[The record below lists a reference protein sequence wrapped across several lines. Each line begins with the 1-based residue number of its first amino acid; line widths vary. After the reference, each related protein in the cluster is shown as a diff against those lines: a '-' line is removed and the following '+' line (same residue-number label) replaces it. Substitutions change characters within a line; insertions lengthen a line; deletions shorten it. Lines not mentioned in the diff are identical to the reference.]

1 MSDRDSHTRNCKVDL
16 TSQKVFHLLKDI
28 INVIDIFAG
37 PGGLSE
43 GFASY
48 RGKVAFDIRLSVE
61 KEFWACETLRR
72 RKVQYIDETVAEN
85 VLAPVTRSRTNTS
98 LLEKLPS
105 TLANDVSARVCQATL
120 GEEESDLEVKS
131 RLRKLKLND
140 RTVLIGGPPCQA
152 YSAAGKSRNKG
163 KYDYD
168 PLKDHRNFL
177 YREYLR
183 MLVETRPAVFVMEN
197 VKGLLSTKI
206 NGHPVFESIL
216 HDLQQPQDYINGLKG
231 PKYRVH
237 SLVTT
242 EESDSDLLGNL
253 DLKPIDYLVKAEE
266 FGVPQARHRII
277 LLGVREDLNTIPN
290 TLQPYSQI
298 TTQDALDDLPHLRAG
313 TTGVWLDDFDHRM
326 LMSQYAVDLFIRAL
340 ELGDTH
346 LASYLESILEPQ
358 NYANKPFV
366 PAGEGFQRTGF
377 YNHESR
383 NHMPSDLKR
392 YLFISA
398 FTKVNG
404 VSPKGPDGLNPYHL
418 APEHKNWDSG
428 KFADRFRCQNAIKP
442 STTITSHSGKD
453 GHYFIHYDPLQCRS
467 LTVREAARLQTFP
480 DTYIFEGP
488 VTRQYQQVGNAVPVR
503 LAQQIAGI
511 VSDILTSS

>member
-1 MSDRDSHTRNCKVDL
+1 M
-16 TSQKVFHLLKDI
+16 KDT

-48 RGKVAFDIRLSVE
+48 KGKVAFDIRLSVE

-72 RKVQYIDETVAEN
+72 RKAQYIDEIATAN
-85 VLAPVTRSRTNTS
+85 VLPPLIRSRTNTS
-98 LLEKLPS
+98 LIEKLPS
-105 TLANDVSARVCQATL
+105 ALAKDVSTRVCQATL
-120 GEEESDLEVKS
+120 GDEESNLEVRT

-163 KYDYD
+163 NLDYD

-183 MLVETRPAVFVMEN
+183 MLVLTKPAVFVMEN

-206 NGHPVFESIL
+206 NGHPIFESIL
-216 HDLQQPQDYINGLKG
+216 NDLQQPQDYINGLTG
-231 PKYRVH
+231 PKYRIY
-237 SLVTT
+237 SLVAA
-242 EESDSDLLGNL
+242 EDRDSDLLGNL
-253 DLKPIDYLVKAEE
+253 DLRPIDYQVKAEE

-277 LLGVREDLNTIPN
+277 LLGIREDLNTMPN
-290 TLQPYSQI
+290 TLEPEPSLQI

-313 TTGVWLDDFDHRM
+313 TTGVWFDDYDHSR
-326 LMSQYAVDLFIRAL
+326 LLSQYATDLFIRAI
-340 ELGDTH
+340 ELGHKT
-346 LASYLESILEPQ
+346 LASYLESILEPE
-358 NYANKPFV
+358 NFTKKPYV
-366 PAGEGFQRTGF
+366 PPGEGFQRTGF

-392 YLFISA
+392 YLFVSA

-404 VSPKGPDGLNPYHL
+404 ISPKGPEGLNPYHL
-418 APEHKNWDSG
+418 APQHKNWNSG
-428 KFADRFRCQNAIKP
+428 KFADRFRCQSAIKP

-488 VTRQYQQVGNAVPVR
+488 ISRQYQQVGNAVPVK

-511 VSDILTSS
+511 VSAILTSG